1 MEAYFI
7 ENRDISNTT
16 ELLQVAEESDIAKA
30 TFEEVR
36 TANEEKFTKQV
47 FDEYN
52 EAIANGINGV
62 PAVVID
68 NRFLISGAV
77 EVEQY
82 QKALEHYREIRKKEN
97 NN

>member
-1 MEAYFI
+1 LEAYFI

-52 EAIANGINGV
+52 EAIANGISGV

>member
-52 EAIANGINGV
+52 EAIANGISGV

>member
-82 QKALEHYREIRKKEN
+82 QKALEHFREIRKKEN